1 MPSASSSPHQ
11 SEQNTPDPA
20 ATAAPES
27 AGTAA
32 ANSAPDDA
40 MDARRDAEGANAA
53 DRAAEG
59 AFSANDFDSDS
70 LDSESANAGYQVKLE
85 VPGSDAEVRAE
96 RRARREDLKERRQ
109 DVAAHDYHFSEKSKE
124 RLAQEPP
131 ERLQKGDRQV
141 GKRGLTVADIVKLV
155 GLFAVLGLVT
165 FIVWK
170 MWPTLSGLFE
180 EGGVEALVETVQ
192 NAGAMGVAMLLGL
205 QLLQVIVAFIPGEV
219 VQVAAGMMYGA
230 WWGGLI
236 VTIGACLASALVYSL
251 VHWLGAPFVRD
262 MVSDSFS
269 EKFRRFEASGH
280 LDTVVFILFLI
291 PGMPKDVFTY
301 VVALTDMKMGPFLML
316 TTFARMPGIF
326 LSTYAAS
333 SLANGDMTKSIV
345 IFVILVVLALVC
357 ILLRDRII
365 ERLDGLRKK

>member
-1 MPSASSSPHQ
+1 M
-11 SEQNTPDPA
+11 
-20 ATAAPES
+20 
-27 AGTAA
+27 
-32 ANSAPDDA
+32 
-40 MDARRDAEGANAA
+40 A
-53 DRAAEG
+53 DFEP
-59 AFSANDFDSDS
+59 DS
-70 LDSESANAGYQVKLE
+70 LDSDSANAGYQVKPE

-96 RRARREDLKERRQ
+96 RRALRENLKERRE
-109 DVAAHDYHFSEKSKE
+109 DIAAHDYRFTEKSKE
-124 RLAQEPP
+124 RIAQEPP
-131 ERLQKGDRQV
+131 SQLQRGDRQV

-155 GLFAVLGLVT
+155 GLLAVLVLLAL
-165 FIVWK
+165 IVWA

-180 EGGVEALVETVQ
+180 EGGVEALVEKVQ
-192 NAGAMGVAMLLGL
+192 NAGPMGVAMLLGL

-236 VTIGACLASALVYSL
+236 VTVGACLASAAVYSL

-269 EKFRRFEASGH
+269 DRFRRFEASGH
-280 LDTVVFILFLI
+280 LDTIVFILFLI

-301 VVALTDMKMGPFLML
+301 VVALTDMKLGSFLIL

-357 ILLRDRII
+357 IVLRDRII
-365 ERLDGLRKK
+365 ERLDGFRRK